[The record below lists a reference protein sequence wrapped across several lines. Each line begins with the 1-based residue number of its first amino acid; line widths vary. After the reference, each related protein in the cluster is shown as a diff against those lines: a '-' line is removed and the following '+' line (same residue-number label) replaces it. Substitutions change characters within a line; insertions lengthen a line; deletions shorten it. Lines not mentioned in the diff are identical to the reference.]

1 MRSAT
6 DIDIVVTSAVSIMR
20 VLRLYQCNN
29 TCVRRKY
36 LHDDITVSV
45 VVLGTEGSR
54 FPSTTYIVYLL
65 ALKQIAHSLTCIIV
79 AVGVSKAGAGA
90 AQEPRARARW
100 ADIKKSVDM
109 IKMMK
114 GKESAQAGKVRKRC
128 TRGYRLPYNRT
139 YVTTSCMFC
148 SGTH

>member
-1 MRSAT
+1 MDGACGLQLTLISMSVNSAG
-6 DIDIVVTSAVSIMR
+6 SIMR
-20 VLRLYQCNN
+20 VLTLCQCY
-29 TCVRRKY
+29 TCVHRKY

-54 FPSTTYIVYLL
+54 FPSTTYIIYLL
-65 ALKQIAHSLTCIIV
+65 ALKQITHSSTCIVV

-114 GKESAQAGKVRKRC
+114 GKESAQAGKVR
-128 TRGYRLPYNRT
+128 
-139 YVTTSCMFC
+139 
-148 SGTH
+148 